1 MGAKEKKAAKK
12 SLKKASAQKAIVARS
27 EDKDVD
33 FLVRICNFISC
44 SFSKSSILIQLHLER
59 ISSFC

>member
-12 SLKKASAQKAIVARS
+12 SLKKASAQKAIVVSR

-33 FLVRICNFISC
+33 FLVRLATYLSS
-44 SFSKSSILIQLHLER
+44 SFSKSQILIQ
-59 ISSFC
+59 

>member
-12 SLKKASAQKAIVARS
+12 NLKKASAQKATVARS

-33 FLVRICNFISC
+33 FLVRIFHFLSC
-44 SFSKSSILIQLHLER
+44 SFSNHQ
-59 ISSFC
+59 F